1 MKLLVAFMLFT
12 SFCFGQKVDISIKL
26 VDLIIHNAKII
37 SGPYTPEY
45 SAMVVNNGTILALYK
60 NNNWKNQNQ
69 FNNGKYGTNR
79 NFY

>member
-45 SAMVVNNGTILALYK
+45 SAMVVNKLGKAISRNAQFKGAL
-60 NNNWKNQNQ
+60 
-69 FNNGKYGTNR
+69 
-79 NFY
+79 